1 MFIYCVCNKKEKK
14 RKKNVNQIFSH
25 MNPTLLP
32 IGPYALKTLKIFL
45 KLQKLKL
52 YIYRRVEFKNSI
64 CLKLVLEILEPRP
77 SSKVT
82 CSFMISWF
90 TIGRTHECKTFTNCK
105 IGFSYLFQAPS
116 LEKVSHP
123 KGFTPTPFSTL
134 YVLLYNLLILWKV
147 KCGD

>member
-1 MFIYCVCNKKEKK
+1 MIQCIAIVKIKTTNVLCLCSFIVCVIK

-82 CSFMISWF
+82 CSFMIS
-90 TIGRTHECKTFTNCK
+90 
-105 IGFSYLFQAPS
+105 
-116 LEKVSHP
+116 
-123 KGFTPTPFSTL
+123 
-134 YVLLYNLLILWKV
+134 
-147 KCGD
+147 